1 MMTTRTPLLAGNWK
15 MHGARREAVALASAL
30 AKDVG
35 RVAGREV
42 LVAPPYTA
50 LEAVAAALAG
60 SEIRL
65 AAQNLHWE
73 PKGAFTGEISAA
85 MLKEA
90 GCTHVIIG
98 HSERRQFFGE
108 TDETVNK
115 RLHAALAAGLVPI
128 VCVGETLAERE
139 ADATVQVVERQ
150 IRSGLAAISGADLAK
165 SIVAYEPVWAIG
177 TGKTATPAQAQAVHR
192 TIRDQLA
199 KLADTA
205 MAERVRILY
214 GGSVKPDNIDSL
226 MAEAD
231 IDGALVGGASLVVE
245 QFIRIVR
252 FEE

>member
-1 MMTTRTPLLAGNWK
+1 MMTRTPLLAGNWK
-15 MHGARREAVALASAL
+15 MHGARREAVALATAL

-42 LVAPPYTA
+42 LVAPPFTA
-50 LEAVAAALAG
+50 LEPVAAAIAG
-60 SEIRL
+60 SVIRL
-65 AAQNLHWE
+65 AAQNMHWE

-85 MLKEA
+85 MLTEA

-128 VCVGETLAERE
+128 VCVGETLQERE

-150 IRSGLAAISGADLAK
+150 VRSGLARIAPTDLAK

-199 KLADTA
+199 QLADAAT
-205 MAERVRILY
+205 AERVRILY

-231 IDGALVGGASLVVE
+231 IDGALVGGASLVAE